1 MLFYRPGEDHG
12 LPGDPFNSLVTPR
25 PIGWISTR
33 SKEGVDN
40 LAPYSFF
47 NAVAYSPPQVMFA
60 ATSSHQSG
68 GGFKDSVRNARETG
82 QFVINLAT
90 WDLREAVNASSIAA
104 PPDVDEFDHVGLEKA
119 ASVIVAP
126 PRVAASPAQ
135 LECEYTKS
143 VRLPSEDGDD
153 NTVVFGLVVGV
164 HINEDVLKD
173 GRVDILKLAPI
184 GRLGGTEYVA
194 VRETFSMTRP
204 SWPAE

>member
-33 SKEGVDN
+33 SRAGVDN

-60 ATSSHQSG
+60 ATSGHQLG
-68 GGFKDSVRNARETG
+68 GLKDSVRNAQETG
-82 QFVINLAT
+82 QFVVNLAT
-90 WDLREAVNASSIAA
+90 WALREAVNASSIAA
-104 PPDVDEFDHVGLEKA
+104 PHDVDEFDFVGLEKA
-119 ASVIVAP
+119 PSVVVAP
-126 PRVAASPAQ
+126 PRVAASPAH
-135 LECEYTKS
+135 LECEYTQSIK
-143 VRLPSEDGDD
+143 LPSEDGDD
-153 NTVVFGLVVGV
+153 NTVVFGRVVGV
-164 HINEDVLKD
+164 HIDESVLRD
-173 GRVDILKLAPI
+173 GRVDIVQLAPI

-204 SWPAE
+204 SWPTT